1 MMSMLESRITPSL
14 ADSTLTVSENFFH
27 VGCEVRVE
35 LGALPL
41 SSSWTFAGAM
51 HSEIVRRTG
60 SAASTR
66 RRDAHRARSRFP
78 RRCAPGPG
86 ERGSRSPLP
95 RPKCEAHA

>member
-60 SAASTR
+60 SAACNTTTG
-66 RRDAHRARSRFP
+66 RASCSITISAPLRTRSRRAGKSFAAS
-78 RRCAPGPG
+78 AP
-86 ERGSRSPLP
+86 EM
-95 RPKCEAHA
+95 